1 MALFSDFY
9 FISEINHFYDDRSN
23 PGKVGATLGRQE
35 QPSEGSASPPWLDEC
50 ALAFEQTPAIIV
62 AVSCAARVGSS
73 NMVVS

>member
-35 QPSEGSASPPWLDEC
+35 QPSEGSASPPWLTSTNQNRQAKYVENFVNTDAVI
-50 ALAFEQTPAIIV
+50 ALF
-62 AVSCAARVGSS
+62 
-73 NMVVS
+73 NL

>member
-35 QPSEGSASPPWLDEC
+35 KPSEGSASPPWANDPEEEESEGSEESEEEC
-50 ALAFEQTPAIIV
+50 
-62 AVSCAARVGSS
+62 
-73 NMVVS
+73 